1 MSAAKII
8 IDLSGNRFVGPVPR
22 FPRNIQYLDLS
33 RNNLS
38 GTLADFGPLNLH
50 TLTTIQFLV
59 AYHASSLCIVQFL
72 YILDLSGNMLSGELP
87 TCKGD
92 SDSCKYMIALNLNS
106 NNLSGF
112 FPSALQMSQDLIFL
126 DFAYNQFFGNL
137 PAWLGDKLPSLAL
150 LQLRSNNFS
159 GNIPIQLATIQGL
172 QYIDLA
178 CNHISGQIPES
189 ILNLSAMACSYIYS
203 YSLTKV

>member
-1 MSAAKII
+1 
-8 IDLSGNRFVGPVPR
+8 
-22 FPRNIQYLDLS
+22 
-33 RNNLS
+33 
-38 GTLADFGPLNLH
+38 
-50 TLTTIQFLV
+50 
-59 AYHASSLCIVQFL
+59 
-72 YILDLSGNMLSGELP
+72 
-87 TCKGD
+87 
-92 SDSCKYMIALNLNS
+92 
-106 NNLSGF
+106 
-112 FPSALQMSQDLIFL
+112 
-126 DFAYNQFFGNL
+126 
-137 PAWLGDKLPSLAL
+137 L